1 MTMEP
6 IRKIKLSDSRVRYRL
21 VVDAGRTPDG
31 RRSQRTSTHRTLK
44 EARDALAQI
53 RAGLAGGT
61 YIPASKTTAGGH
73 LQTWLA
79 HRRDVRPSTLRQ
91 YRDSLAPYIATFG
104 GRPLQQLTKMDVER
118 VVTEQLSTGGR
129 SGLGRAPRT
138 VNLGLTILS
147 QALED
152 AVKQGLLPRNVAKLV
167 MRPKQQPTQMSTW
180 TVDECRA
187 FLEQATQDRLH
198 AAWELTL
205 RGLRRGEVCGL
216 RWDDIDLKQSVLRIR
231 QTRTEVD
238 GRVVIGEP
246 KTSRSRRA
254 LPMDPTLTAA
264 LHDLRRRQASERLT
278 AGPAAYDDSGWIVV
292 DELGRAIAPSVYSD
306 RFARLAR
313 RAALPVIRLHDARHS
328 WATLAHLNGVPVAT
342 ISAWL
347 GHATAS
353 FTMSTYVH
361 SQADSLRAAG
371 SLMGDLLAGTPH
383 RNNEPEPAVRDL

>member
-1 MTMEP
+1 MP
-6 IRKIKLSDSRVRYRL
+6 RLPAAGDS
-21 VVDAGRTPDG
+21 G
-31 RRSQRTSTHRTLK
+31 
-44 EARDALAQI
+44 
-53 RAGLAGGT
+53 
-61 YIPASKTTAGGH
+61 PA
-73 LQTWLA
+73 
-79 HRRDVRPSTLRQ
+79 D
-91 YRDSLAPYIATFG
+91 
-104 GRPLQQLTKMDVER
+104 
-118 VVTEQLSTGGR
+118 
-129 SGLGRAPRT
+129 
-138 VNLGLTILS
+138 
-147 QALED
+147 
-152 AVKQGLLPRNVAKLV
+152 
-167 MRPKQQPTQMSTW
+167 
-180 TVDECRA
+180 
-187 FLEQATQDRLH
+187 

-216 RWDDIDLKQSVLRIR
+216 RWDDVDLKQSMLRIR